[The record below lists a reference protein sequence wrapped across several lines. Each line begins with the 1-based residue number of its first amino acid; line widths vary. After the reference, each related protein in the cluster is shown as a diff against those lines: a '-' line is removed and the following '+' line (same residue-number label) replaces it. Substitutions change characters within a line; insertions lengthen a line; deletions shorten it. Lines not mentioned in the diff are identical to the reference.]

1 MTKSKKI
8 IFSLDFS
15 YVNLSLGWNSL
26 RSFQNMFKF
35 SSESVQTWT
44 KREMDMHLIK
54 TTCVAVFVLISIGL
68 ICIRKVTNSNTF
80 SSNFMVRQK
89 KVDIA
94 SPNFLKQVFENRR
107 YLCDKQSFLVWR
119 KR

>member
-15 YVNLSLGWNSL
+15 YVNLRLGWNSL

-44 KREMDMHLIK
+44 KREMDVHLIK
-54 TTCVAVFVLISIGL
+54 TTCVVFVLISIGL
-68 ICIRKVTNSNTF
+68 ICIRKVTNGNTF
-80 SSNFMVRQK
+80 SSNSMV
-89 KVDIA
+89 
-94 SPNFLKQVFENRR
+94 
-107 YLCDKQSFLVWR
+107 
-119 KR
+119 